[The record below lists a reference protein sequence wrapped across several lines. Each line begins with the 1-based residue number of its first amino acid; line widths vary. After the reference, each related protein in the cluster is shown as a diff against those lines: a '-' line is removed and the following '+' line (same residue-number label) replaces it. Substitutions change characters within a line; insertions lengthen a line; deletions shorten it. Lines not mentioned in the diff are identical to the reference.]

1 MRPAR
6 RTGVA
11 APNDAAIDTDPF
23 PRTPHGATCR
33 EVAGPEVSTRSEV
46 ARKHAAHPARL
57 KERTGP

>member
-11 APNDAAIDTDPF
+11 APGDAAIDTDPF
-23 PRTPHGATCR
+23 PRTPQGGSCR

-46 ARKHAAHPARL
+46 ARKHAAHPAKL
-57 KERTGP
+57 KERRDP